1 MIFVCVRVGMYMY
14 MFVRVCVCVQS
25 ELTYVGFK
33 KKYLYIRLYI

>member
-14 MFVRVCVCVQS
+14 MFVRVCVQS